1 MSFLTDGAA
10 VLPGVKTDLRSPTGL
25 PDTWDASDA
34 NEIRQALLDLR
45 TQVLSMI
52 AIRVAYAA
60 GTTPT
65 KAEFDALISALI
77 SAGLMRP

>member
-10 VLPGVKTDLRSPTGL
+10 VLPDVKVDARSPSGL
-25 PDTWDASDA
+25 TDTWDASDA
-34 NEIRQALLDLR
+34 NQIRQALLDIR
-45 TQVLSMI
+45 THLLAII
-52 AIRVAYAA
+52 ADRKAYAA

-65 KAEFDALISALI
+65 KAEFDDVISALI

>member
-45 TQVLSMI
+45 TQMLATI
-52 AIRVAYAA
+52 APRVAYAA

-65 KAEFDALISALI
+65 KAEFDDLISALI

>member
-10 VLPGVKTDLRSPTGL
+10 VLPDVKTDLRSPTGL

-45 TQVLSMI
+45 TQMLATI
-52 AIRVAYAA
+52 APRVAYAA
-60 GTTPT
+60 AATPT
-65 KAEFDALISALI
+65 KAEFDDLISALI